1 MRVLVSG
8 GGTAGHIYPA
18 LTVAEHV
25 RSEEHSE
32 VAFVGVPDSLE
43 ARLASEAGV
52 EFIGVDAKGWDRAAP
67 LSFLAAAVTTAAS
80 FFRCL
85 VLLRRR
91 KTDVVIGFGGYVSLP
106 LGLAAAFGGVPL
118 VLHEQNSIPGLA
130 NRVLSRWATVACV
143 TYASSIPRLAHPGRA
158 LVTGNPVRPAVLSAD
173 AVAGRRALRL
183 KKSETVLL
191 VFGGSRGA
199 RHLNQAMIGLYP
211 KLKEIAK
218 LQVVHIAGPTEAAA
232 VRDALAKGAGGKL
245 PGWWQVLEYTDQMGD
260 AIAAADAVV
269 CRAGAT
275 TLAEL
280 AAIGRPA
287 LLVPYPY
294 ATDDHQSHNATPFL
308 EAGAA
313 VAVSDS
319 GLDSPAFGDEVL
331 HLLKDVPRRG
341 AMAAAA
347 AQMGRPYAAAAVAD
361 AALEAGLAG
370 SPWRFK
376 ERREAAATH
385 RLLDSA
391 EDAVPTRPAE
401 ADEGVTAVVA
411 GDADAACD
419 AGSVPEAP
427 AAPDAASA
435 AHEGSGS

>member
-1 MRVLVSG
+1 VRVLVSG

-32 VAFVGVPDSLE
+32 VAFVGAPDSLE
-43 ARLASEAGV
+43 ARLASEAGL
-52 EFIGVDAKGWDRAAP
+52 EFIGIEAKGWDRAAP
-67 LSFLAAAVTTAAS
+67 LSFLLAAATTAVS

-85 VLLRRR
+85 VLLRKS
-91 KTDVVIGFGGYVSLP
+91 KTDVVVGFGGYVSLP
-106 LGLAAAFGGVPL
+106 LGLAAALGGVPL

-143 TYASSIPRLAHPGRA
+143 TYASSIPRLAHPARA
-158 LVTGNPVRPAVLSAD
+158 LVTGDPVRPSVLSAD
-173 AVAGRRALRL
+173 AVAGRRALNLR
-183 KKSETVLL
+183 KNETVLL

-199 RHLNQAMIGLYP
+199 RHLNQAMVELYP
-211 KLKEIAK
+211 KLDGIAK

-232 VRDALAKGAGGKL
+232 VREALAKIAGGKL
-245 PGWWQVLEYTDQMGD
+245 PGWWQVLEYTDRMGD

-294 ATDDHQSHNATPFL
+294 ATDDHQSYNAIPFV

-331 HLLKDVPRRG
+331 RLLKDVPRRDV
-341 AMAAAA
+341 MAAAA
-347 AQMGRPYAAAAVAD
+347 VRLGRPYAAAAVAD

-370 SPWRFK
+370 SPWRLK

-385 RLLDSA
+385 PLPKTA
-391 EDAVPTRPAE
+391 EDAVPTQPDSKGA
-401 ADEGVTAVVA
+401 ADATASSEKEETAVVA
-411 GDADAACD
+411 
-419 AGSVPEAP
+419 EAP
-427 AAPDAASA
+427 ASPEVSDS
-435 AHEGSGS
+435 